1 MLSSATEVALVV
13 LGLVT
18 CIVDDRKR
26 SMDQKRREEKCI
38 NRC

>member
-1 MLSSATEVALVV
+1 MSSSATEVALVV